1 MWAAIK
7 RVKDM
12 NQDDLL
18 PKSRYGNCGRKA
30 TLTVAEGKRR
40 LEFVRK
46 WRHKR
51 FCTCRYI
58 KHELKF
64 KDPRRTI
71 NRLLDEHGLNASARG
86 KAA

>member
-7 RVKDM
+7 RIKGM

-18 PKSRYGNCGRKA
+18 PKSRYGNSGRKA
-30 TLTVAEGKRR
+30 ALTFAEGKRN

-46 WRHKR
+46 WRHSR
-51 FCTCRYI
+51 FCTCRHI

-64 KDPRRTI
+64 KDPRRTM